1 MLTGDL
7 IQIVHDSSL
16 RVEEDMMFFYVKS
29 IREVLGLPV
38 PGKGSKETGDKE
50 VGVGENNTKAA
61 S

>member
-1 MLTGDL
+1 M
-7 IQIVHDSSL
+7 HDSSL

-50 VGVGENNTKAA
+50 VGA
-61 S
+61 SEKTIRRQRHN

>member
-7 IQIVHDSSL
+7 IQIVQDSSL

-50 VGVGENNTKAA
+50 VGVGENDTKSA

>member
-1 MLTGDL
+1 M
-7 IQIVHDSSL
+7 QDSSL

-38 PGKGSKETGDKE
+38 PGKGSKENGNKE